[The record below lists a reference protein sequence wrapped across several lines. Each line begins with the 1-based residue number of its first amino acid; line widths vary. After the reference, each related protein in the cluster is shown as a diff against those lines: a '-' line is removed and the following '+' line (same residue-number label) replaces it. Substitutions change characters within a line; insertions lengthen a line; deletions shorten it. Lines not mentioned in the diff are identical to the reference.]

1 MFSEAR
7 TTIWLCG
14 LLALYREGCLFARR
28 GNHTRVSSDQIFDEY
43 EPYDSEPPEEYLSE
57 ASDADEFAGTYTPA
71 TSPETAPRPL
81 PTVAELTDGL
91 NDAQGTAVRTTQG
104 PLLVVAGPGSG
115 KTRVLTHRVAAIVSE
130 GTPAWRVCAVTFT
143 NKAAR
148 EMRERTR
155 VLLGEELG
163 AEVVMSTF
171 HALCA
176 RILRRDAVA
185 AGLRP
190 GFGIADADDTKK
202 IIRRLIGSGSDTAKL
217 SAEIASAI
225 SAAKSQLLDP
235 VEHLAASASPQE
247 RGFADIAKRYAFEL
261 EQQNL
266 VDFDDLIC
274 MTVALLSGDSPAASR
289 WRGRFTHILVDEF
302 QDTNGAQFALLHALA
317 DNGANTNVCVV
328 GDPKQAIYGWRGA
341 SAVAIDR
348 FRTEHPDLVE
358 VTLTLNY
365 RSTPEI
371 CAVATAIISPVSGP
385 DGVLVTDTAHGEPVQ
400 LQVFDDSREE
410 ASGVAGQIVAAGAP
424 WSQRAV
430 LYRTNAQSLLFEQ
443 ELRARGVPYEIIGG
457 QRFYDRAEI
466 RDVMAWVRLAINP
479 TDLSALQR
487 AASTPRSGLGEKTLD
502 VVLSHSRATNC
513 TLVDVLV
520 AADPEVLNARAA
532 LAAGRFATHLA
543 RVRDAFASGPAA
555 TVRAVLDVDGFVEA
569 ACGAA
574 DRAQLEK
581 ERRENLA
588 ELEADAGRFESTYR
602 GAATEQCTQAY
613 IEQVLLRA
621 DDVSDTD
628 AAADR
633 VGLMTVHGSKGR
645 EFDAVWVVG
654 CEDGLFP
661 HASSQEE
668 AEVDEERRLLFVAV
682 SRAAKNLSLSRAER
696 RQMWGTWDVRDP
708 SPFLSELDESLVGT
722 VYRST
727 SGPVSGLS
735 RSQTARSQTARSQ
748 TRSQT
753 RSQPGRPQTRK
764 PQASRSQPGRS
775 QTGRSPAATQLPVRA
790 PAPTRSAE
798 WQVDAPQVSAGSRV
812 CHESFGDGDVIS
824 VDEGT
829 AVVRFADRQ
838 RTLMLSV
845 APLKLL

>member
-1 MFSEAR
+1 MFEETAF
-7 TTIWLCG
+7 G
-14 LLALYREGCLFARR
+14 E
-28 GNHTRVSSDQIFDEY
+28 
-43 EPYDSEPPEEYLSE
+43 SEPPEEFHSGARDHDELADNYDNYE
-57 ASDADEFAGTYTPA
+57 PSDYADYADNVDEEYDNYEPSDNYDTTDSSDMVPPPPA
-71 TSPETAPRPL
+71 PPL
-81 PTVAELTDGL
+81 PTVEELVSGL
-91 NDAQGTAVRTTQG
+91 NDAQALAVRTTQG

-155 VLLGEELG
+155 LLLGDEVG
-163 AEVVMSTF
+163 GEVVMSTF

-190 GFGIADADDTKK
+190 GFGIADTDDTKK
-202 IIRRLIGSGSDTAKL
+202 IIRRLIGSGREATKL
-217 SAEIASAI
+217 AGEIASAI
-225 SAAKSQLLDP
+225 SAAKSQLQDP
-235 VEHLAASASPQE
+235 VKVLAGSPSPQQRE
-247 RGFADIAKRYAFEL
+247 FADIAHRYEL
-261 EQQNL
+261 ELRLQNL

-274 MTVALLSGDSPAASR
+274 LTVALLSGDTPAAQR
-289 WRGRFTHILVDEF
+289 WRGRFTHLLVDEF
-302 QDTNGAQFALLHALA
+302 QDTNGAQFALLHALT
-317 DNGANTNVCVV
+317 DLGRNDNVCVV

-341 SAVAIDR
+341 SAAAIDR
-348 FRTEHPDLVE
+348 FRGEHPGLVE
-358 VTLTLNY
+358 VTLTMNY
-365 RSTPEI
+365 RSTPDI
-371 CAVATAIISPVSGP
+371 CAVATAIISPIAGA
-385 DGVLVTDTAHGEPVQ
+385 DGILRTDTAPGEAVQ
-400 LQVFDDSREE
+400 LQVFTDSREE
-410 ASGVAGQIVAAGAP
+410 ASGIAGQIVQAGAP
-424 WSQRAV
+424 WSERAV

-443 ELRARGVPYEIIGG
+443 ELRSRAIPYEIIGG
-457 QRFYDRAEI
+457 QRFYDRAEV
-466 RDVMAWVRLAINP
+466 RDVMAWVRLAANP

-487 AASTPRSGLGEKTLD
+487 AASTPRSGLGDRTLEA
-502 VVLSHSRATNC
+502 VLEHSRANEM
-513 TLVDVLV
+513 TLIGVLT
-520 AADPEVLNARAA
+520 DPDQGVLNARAE
-532 LAAGRFATHLA
+532 AAAVRFTAQVQ
-543 RVRDAFASGPAA
+543 RVRDAFTYGPAA
-555 TVRAVLDVDGFVEA
+555 TMQAVLDIPGFREA

-574 DRAQLEK
+574 DRVQLEK
-581 ERRENLA
+581 ERQENLA
-588 ELEADAGRFESTYR
+588 ELIADARRFELTDPDR
-602 GAATEQCTQAY
+602 QGERATLDY

-621 DDVSDTD
+621 DDVSDVE
-628 AAADR
+628 AAPDR

-645 EFDAVWVVG
+645 EFDSVWVVG

-661 HASSQEE
+661 HASSQSD

-682 SRAAKNLSLSRAER
+682 SRAARQLSLSRAER
-696 RQMWGTWDVRDP
+696 RQMWGSWDMRDP

-735 RSQTARSQTARSQ
+735 RSQTSRSQ
-748 TRSQT
+748 TRSHAGRPQAA
-753 RSQPGRPQTRK
+753 RSQPRK
-764 PQASRSQPGRS
+764 PQAARSQAGRS
-775 QTGRSPAATQLPVRA
+775 QAGRSPAATQLPARA

-812 CHESFGDGDVIS
+812 RHESFGDGDVIS